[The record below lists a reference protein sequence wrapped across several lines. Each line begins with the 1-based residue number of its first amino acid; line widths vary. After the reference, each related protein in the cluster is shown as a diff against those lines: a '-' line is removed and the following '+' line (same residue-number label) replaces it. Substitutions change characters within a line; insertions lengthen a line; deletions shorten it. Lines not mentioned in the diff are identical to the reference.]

1 MEVALRIKSP
11 LCRVR
16 STVEITGRQGK
27 TELFKETAQ
36 GRKKKET
43 KKKNQAAQ
51 ELMPISPPY
60 LDAGRPKIVASV

>member
-36 GRKKKET
+36 GRKKKKP
-43 KKKNQAAQ
+43 KKKQAAQ
-51 ELMPISPPY
+51 EPMPISPPY